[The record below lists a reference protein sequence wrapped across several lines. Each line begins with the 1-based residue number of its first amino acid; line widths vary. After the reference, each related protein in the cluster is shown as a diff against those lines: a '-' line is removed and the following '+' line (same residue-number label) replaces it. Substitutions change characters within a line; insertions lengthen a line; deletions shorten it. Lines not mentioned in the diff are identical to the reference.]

1 MFEYPPSSKM
11 EDRGGGT
18 FRNSILMF
26 HLHSQHVSSFIS
38 AWPREI
44 LTSDA
49 VEWER
54 GFSKLT
60 EYKSEHG
67 DARVPTRFKT
77 FDGFPLGQ

>member
-1 MFEYPPSSKM
+1 M

-18 FRNSILMF
+18 FRNSILIF

-49 VEWER
+49 VECER
-54 GFSKLT
+54 GSSKLT
-60 EYKSEHG
+60 ENKSEHG